1 MNILMTTQAYYP
13 FLEKGGPAVKVRA
26 IALRLAKLGHKVTVL
41 TADWGLKPAVLSGI
55 SAEKREWGWYAEES
69 GVTTYF
75 LHSIAHY
82 RTISVNPEV
91 LRFSARRIKEYDVVH
106 VYGIYDLLGP
116 AVTFFCRRNDIPYV
130 LETMGMFR
138 PIVRGIALKRLY
150 HRSIGKRLI
159 GSAHRLIATS
169 DQEKQ
174 ELLSEGVNSERVI
187 VRRNGVDR
195 PRVIPTR
202 GAFRKGRNIPLDA
215 HVVLYL
221 GRLEG
226 KKRPELLVAAF
237 AKWRQQ
243 SRAKAAPF
251 LVIAG
256 PEQERGYLARLASL
270 ASSLG
275 IRDAV
280 QFTGPLYG
288 DAKWSAYTDADV
300 FVLPSHNEN
309 FGNSAAEA
317 MACNVPVIVSDCCG
331 ISPYVKDRT
340 GLVVSRD
347 ENAIAGALGTILD
360 NPDITARFR
369 SACPAAARELSWD
382 EPVRQMVRIY
392 QEAVLARVAV

>member
-1 MNILMTTQAYYP
+1 MSAQAYYP

-26 IALRLAKLGHKVTVL
+26 IALGLAKLGHRVTVL
-41 TADWGLKPAVLSGI
+41 TVDWGLQPALLPGI
-55 SAEKREWGWYAEES
+55 AAEKREWGWYAEEL
-69 GVTTYF
+69 GVTIHF
-75 LHSIAHY
+75 LHSMAHY
-82 RTISVNPEV
+82 RTISVNPGV
-91 LRFSARRIKEYDVVH
+91 LRFSARRIREYDVVH

-116 AVTFFCRRNDIPYV
+116 AVAFFCRRNDIPYV

-138 PIVRGIALKRLY
+138 PIIRSIALKKLY
-150 HRSIGKRLI
+150 HLSLGKRLTE
-159 GSAHRLIATS
+159 SAHRLIATS

-174 ELLSEGVNSERVI
+174 ELLSEGIEPERVV

-195 PRVIPTR
+195 PCSIPAR
-202 GAFRKGRNIPLDA
+202 GAFRKERKIPTDA
-215 HVVLYL
+215 QVVLYL
-221 GRLEG
+221 GRLET
-226 KKRPELLVAAF
+226 KKSPELLVAAF

-243 SRAKAAPF
+243 SRAKAASF

-256 PEQERGYLARLASL
+256 PEQERGYVGRLASL
-270 ASSLG
+270 AASLG

-280 QFTGPLYG
+280 QFAGPLYG

-300 FVLPSHNEN
+300 FVLPSYNEN

-317 MACNVPVIVSDCCG
+317 IACNVPVIVSDNCG

-340 GLVVSRD
+340 GLVVAHD
-347 ENAIAGALGTILD
+347 ADAIAGALGSVLD
-360 NPDITARFR
+360 NPDIAARFR

-392 QEAVLARVAV
+392 QEAVLARIAA